1 MLAPMKTLKPD
12 RHAKAERR
20 ANRKDKG
27 HRQRAGSSMQV
38 LGGTMDPDLMDDI
51 LAAAQRLDPMG
62 AWADIAPTI
71 LPVIKRLHH
80 PYPPEA
86 AAIYLNVPPGV
97 WTGFGIDFGP
107 AFSHVT
113 AQLVERWG
121 VDQATLLGAS
131 LDNLRRL
138 VVDEPPIVQRFS
150 HHDVKLVGISGQG
163 WGSSLLLL
171 PEILRQHLG
180 DEPKVLLTPI
190 RNTLIALPDD
200 VDGDLALDIW
210 HALADG
216 AHDELDVDPMC
227 WTGSAVVAIGDG
239 SRGLPN

>member
-1 MLAPMKTLKPD
+1 MKTLKPD

-20 ANRKDKG
+20 EHRKEKG
-27 HRQRAGSSMQV
+27 RRRESGLSMQV
-38 LGGTMDPDLMDDI
+38 LGGTMDPDLQDEI
-51 LAAAQRLDPMG
+51 LAAAQRLNPMG
-62 AWADIAPTI
+62 SWTDIKPMI

-80 PYPPEA
+80 PYVPEA
-86 AAIYLNVPPGV
+86 APMYLNVPPGI
-97 WTGFGIDFGP
+97 WTGFGIDLGP

-113 AQLVERWG
+113 DQLVERWG
-121 VDQATLLGAS
+121 VDQATLLGTA

-138 VVDEPPIVQRFS
+138 TVDEPPIVQRFRQN
-150 HHDVKLVGISGQG
+150 DVKLVGISGQG

-171 PEILRQHLG
+171 PDVLRRHLG
-180 DEPKVLLTPI
+180 DEPRMLLAPI

-200 VDGDLALDIW
+200 VDADMAVDVW

-216 AHDELDVDPMC
+216 AHDELDVDAMC
-227 WTGSAVVAIGDG
+227 WTGSAVVALGDG